1 MRAAIDIGGTFTDVL
16 LYDEETG
23 ALWASKVP
31 SSAQQPAQAFM
42 SGLHLALASAE
53 SELSQVNA
61 LVHGTTMSPIRC
73 WREKQLLWVCWLRK
87 DFAICWKSVGNNV
100 PRCMI

>member
-16 LYDEETG
+16 LYDEGTG

-61 LVHGTTMSPIRC
+61 LVHGTTIVTNT
-73 WREKQLLWVCWLRK
+73 LLEGK
-87 DFAICWKSVGNNV
+87 TAPVGQS
-100 PRCMI
+100 